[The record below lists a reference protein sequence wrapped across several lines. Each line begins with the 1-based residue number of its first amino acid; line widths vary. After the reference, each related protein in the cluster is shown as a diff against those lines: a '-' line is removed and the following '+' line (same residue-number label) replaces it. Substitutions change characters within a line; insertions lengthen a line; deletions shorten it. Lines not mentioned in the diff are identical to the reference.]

1 MGWSRS
7 LAIEDTVQG
16 IQNFQ
21 KWRSF
26 FESDP
31 NCDLSLESFR
41 SGFLGGGF
49 TYFFY
54 VDPYLEKI
62 PILTPIFQMGRFNHQ
77 PVFVGWDLK
86 A

>member
-31 NCDLSLESFR
+31 NCGLSLESFR

-49 TYFFY
+49 TYFLCSSLFGEDSHFDSY
-54 VDPYLEKI
+54 FSK
-62 PILTPIFQMGRFNHQ
+62 G
-77 PVFVGWDLK
+77 
-86 A
+86 